1 MVKLKNII
9 LFIIIINGSFVF
21 SDECRETLE
30 KENKTDIVGCDEMG
44 EYLYRFL
51 LEMQKIE
58 EYSDDYPEHKKEF
71 DCYIR
76 VLVKSDCE
84 QSQQD
89 SIRARTQYLF
99 GVYSYLVG
107 DLEYYRN
114 ILSNSKIILENI
126 QVSLVKQSQD
136 IDDEEKNKLVKK
148 KNFISEL
155 TKDVNDSLSA
165 LKSKYADLDLYLD
178 SDKKLEM
185 AKVVHTDP
193 PHKPVVININAP
205 PDLYKDRKYR
215 NRINYLKKFPIKFEL
230 TSYDS
235 ARGFYCKIPLVPTK
249 KILSYRSIK
258 PSDTYTLSFSGDK
271 RYRFEFYRDK
281 KGVLSQ
287 KTPKIKNTTVWK
299 VEETLPED
307 WTKLKIPGDISWIYR
322 SISTDKVIARSNKPE
337 DHDKNNSDLIIIPL
351 ENNYI
356 IYQKLNQKQQKMD
369 YELIMDREEKSK
381 WIRYLVPVVG
391 VLTSVIMYQTI

>member
-1 MVKLKNII
+1 
-9 LFIIIINGSFVF
+9 
-21 SDECRETLE
+21 
-30 KENKTDIVGCDEMG
+30 
-44 EYLYRFL
+44 
-51 LEMQKIE
+51 
-58 EYSDDYPEHKKEF
+58 
-71 DCYIR
+71 
-76 VLVKSDCE
+76 
-84 QSQQD
+84 
-89 SIRARTQYLF
+89 
-99 GVYSYLVG
+99 
-107 DLEYYRN
+107 LEYYRN

-185 AKVVHTDP
+185 AKVVHKDP

-287 KTPKIKNTTVWK
+287 KT
-299 VEETLPED
+299 
-307 WTKLKIPGDISWIYR
+307 
-322 SISTDKVIARSNKPE
+322 
-337 DHDKNNSDLIIIPL
+337 
-351 ENNYI
+351 
-356 IYQKLNQKQQKMD
+356 
-369 YELIMDREEKSK
+369 
-381 WIRYLVPVVG
+381 
-391 VLTSVIMYQTI
+391 